1 MGRQCLQRGRI
12 TYSWTVWTFVAY
24 PVGTIWRVVVAIE
37 HPRPHLA
44 SAGSSLCQVAGLTVT
59 YKDIAVPW
67 VTPSTHSSRCFP
79 FPNRQ
84 SAGTSYLPDSLLN
97 LPFSTYSTRNVPIRR
112 SFSSPHSL
120 SLSPS
125 FHDHVH
131 VCHVLIPDVVLSSP
145 FFVHC
150 IALSLSYAL
159 GDHFGSG
166 AKLGTGQRP
175 CHSWDSGPLVLKPN
189 YPNDVLIPF
198 RLRPDIYMYGG
209 VKKTDAPLPYSRGIL
224 VSHIYTN
231 LSQVIRLL

>member
-12 TYSWTVWTFVAY
+12 TYSWTQVSRFVKS
-24 PVGTIWRVVVAIE
+24 PGPQSHTRI
-37 HPRPHLA
+37 
-44 SAGSSLCQVAGLTVT
+44 SLCPGLLHPLIRVG
-59 YKDIAVPW
+59 V
-67 VTPSTHSSRCFP
+67 SLSRTD
-79 FPNRQ
+79 NY

-131 VCHVLIPDVVLSSP
+131 TCHVLIPDVVLSSP
-145 FFVHC
+145 FFQHC
-150 IALSLSYAL
+150 IALSLSYTL

-189 YPNDVLIPF
+189 YPNDILIPF
-198 RLRPDIYMYGG
+198 RLRPDIYVRGR
-209 VKKTDAPLPYSRGIL
+209 KKNDAPLPYAEQFSR
-224 VSHIYTN
+224 HTHTRN